1 MNKEQPQVCRRADK
15 HSGKTHSSL
24 KKKKYNSMG
33 NVASKIKE
41 NMHPVY
47 PGHPSL
53 PESSHKDTKEDLNL
67 LKSK

>member
-1 MNKEQPQVCRRADK
+1 MEKLIQV
-15 HSGKTHSSL
+15 L

>member
-1 MNKEQPQVCRRADK
+1 
-15 HSGKTHSSL
+15 
-24 KKKKYNSMG
+24 MG

-47 PGHPSL
+47 LGHPSL